1 MEIEGLRCL
10 FSAFFGIVGSSHII
24 CKCPNFQTLATDS
37 IKGEH
42 LYVIPAQ
49 GELQQKHYSFEQEM
63 AYKRLG
69 FDFLISLH
77 HSDGDGTHHRA
88 C

>member
-1 MEIEGLRCL
+1 MEIEGVRCL
-10 FSAFFGIVGSSHII
+10 FSAFFGIVGSSHIF
-24 CKCPNFQTLATDS
+24 CKRPNFQTLATDL

-42 LYVIPAQ
+42 LYMIPAQ
-49 GELQQKHYSFEQEM
+49 GELQQEHNSFEQEM
-63 AYKRLG
+63 AYKLLG

-77 HSDGDGTHHRA
+77 HSDGGGTHHGA